1 MENNAQNPKWHPY
14 NDWSTDHLS
23 CYGITYMQ
31 DMLLGF
37 RIQGSW
43 RGKLWLA
50 KPRSDPS
57 TDRVGCRARQVAPAG
72 TCRCVITGL
81 PPFQNV
87 LRAFLA
93 PAVKLSVGTRSKN
106 CTTQKPFTQVHT
118 KGATRNP
125 SRVEQAGHLADRKWR
140 DCGAQYLCCQVAVVT
155 LLPNT

>member
-72 TCRCVITGL
+72 TCRSVCRCVNAGL
-81 PPFQNV
+81 PLFQDL
-87 LRAFLA
+87 LRTFLA
-93 PAVKLSVGTRSKN
+93 PTVKRSVGGRSRSSS
-106 CTTQKPFTQVHT
+106 TQNPFPQMHPR
-118 KGATRNP
+118 GERRNP
-125 SRVEQAGHLADRKWR
+125 ARAEQGHLPGRKWR
-140 DCGAQYLCCQVAVVT
+140 DSTSAVKWLFWPSCQ
-155 LLPNT
+155 NT